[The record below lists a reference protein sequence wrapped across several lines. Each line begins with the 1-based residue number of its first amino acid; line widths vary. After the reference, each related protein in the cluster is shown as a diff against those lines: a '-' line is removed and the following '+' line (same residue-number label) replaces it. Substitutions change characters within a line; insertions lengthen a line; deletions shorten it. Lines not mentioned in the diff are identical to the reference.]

1 MTTRKA
7 TVAQV
12 VASANAARQQL
23 ALLERELQEGI
34 DAIDFK
40 AFKED
45 RDLTAK
51 EIEGRREL
59 RATQAEVRED
69 FKVLA
74 FVTAERLDD
83 TVEVEQLLRQ
93 IKVINAGLE
102 DDLARLE
109 KIERYAAISAKVAD
123 ILAKT
128 ATRLA
133 SIAAT

>member
-1 MTTRKA
+1 MATRKS

-12 VASANAARQQL
+12 VASANEARQQL

-40 AFKED
+40 AFQED
-45 RDLTAK
+45 RALTDK
-51 EIEGRREL
+51 EMEQRREL

-74 FVTAERLDD
+74 FVTLKRLDD
-83 TVEVEQLLRQ
+83 TVEVTQLLRQ
-93 IKVINAGLE
+93 IQVINAGLE

-109 KIERYAAISAKVAD
+109 KIERYAALAAKVAD
-123 ILAKT
+123 VLAKT

-133 SIAAT
+133 SIATA